1 MTLRKRPIRSIPST
15 KLWMRSIISCR
26 GKNDT
31 YDTAHEVHNPDGKK
45 AGRNRPY
52 HGGWK
57 NFSGRHQTGKPYDG
71 KGAETAEMGEMCI
84 TDEIREALSV
94 QKDTAYRD
102 FQAKL
107 IPTIDKETVI
117 GVRTPALR
125 KMAKQLAKREEIGE
139 FLRSLPHTY
148 FEENQLHAFII
159 AQRKD
164 FAQCM
169 EELSVFL
176 PYVDNWATCDQL
188 LPKVFQ
194 KHRQELLPYIREWLA
209 SAQTYTVRFGIGM
222 LMGHFLDEDFDRT
235 YPDMVS
241 KVRSEEYYVNMM
253 IAWYFATA
261 LAKQYEAVLPYI
273 EEKKLADWTHNKAIQ
288 KAVES
293 YRITPEQKEYLR
305 GLKVSVKK

>member
-1 MTLRKRPIRSIPST
+1 M
-15 KLWMRSIISCR
+15 
-26 GKNDT
+26 GKM
-31 YDTAHEVHNPDGKK
+31 
-45 AGRNRPY
+45 
-52 HGGWK
+52 
-57 NFSGRHQTGKPYDG
+57 S
-71 KGAETAEMGEMCI
+71 I
-84 TDEIREALSV
+84 TDEIREELSA
-94 QKDTAYRD
+94 QKDIAYRD

-107 IPTIDKETVI
+107 IPTIDKEIVI

-139 FLRSLPHTY
+139 FLGVLPHTY
-148 FEENQLHAFII
+148 FDENQLHAFII

-164 FAQCM
+164 FTQCM
-169 EELSVFL
+169 AELSMFL

-188 LPKVFQ
+188 SPKVFQ

-209 SAQTYTVRFGIGM
+209 SDHTYTARFGIGM
-222 LMGHFLDEDFDRT
+222 LMGHFLDEDFDRI

>member
-1 MTLRKRPIRSIPST
+1 
-15 KLWMRSIISCR
+15 
-26 GKNDT
+26 
-31 YDTAHEVHNPDGKK
+31 
-45 AGRNRPY
+45 
-52 HGGWK
+52 
-57 NFSGRHQTGKPYDG
+57 
-71 KGAETAEMGEMCI
+71 MGEMCI